1 MYLSFWV
8 QRYSKIPELL
18 LHGIRGKFHIF
29 RFLLFYDLNALGF
42 WPRLFC
48 TKREKWEGDEKSNI

>member
-1 MYLSFWV
+1 MLV

-29 RFLLFYDLNALGF
+29 RFLMFYDLNALGF
-42 WPRLFC
+42 CPRLFC
-48 TKREKWEGDEKSNI
+48 TNREKWEGDEKSNM